1 MKLQHVNCIDLHVNV
16 TSSNVFLFYLDL
28 GQRCLE
34 IQRQESLELRVLDG
48 KFYKGSEEGSQTGRR
63 VSFAKKML
71 Y

>member
-1 MKLQHVNCIDLHVNV
+1 V

-63 VSFAKKML
+63 VSLAKKCYIEGNL
-71 Y
+71 INAQVIKI